1 MVITEWTDEM
11 LADLCWEMMHDE
23 TFKGMERQGRPLKNI
38 EMSIIINWEAMSA
51 MAKRRHQKEP
61 D

>member
-1 MVITEWTDEM
+1 M

-38 EMSIIINWEAMSA
+38 EMSVIINWDAMSA
-51 MAKRRHQKEP
+51 MAKRRHPQKS
-61 D
+61 DVN